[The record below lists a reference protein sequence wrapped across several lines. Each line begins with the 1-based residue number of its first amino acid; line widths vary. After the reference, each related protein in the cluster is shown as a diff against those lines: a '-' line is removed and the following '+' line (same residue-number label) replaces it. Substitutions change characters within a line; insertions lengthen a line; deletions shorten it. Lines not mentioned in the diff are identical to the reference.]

1 MLRLLTF
8 TYENDF
14 AILLTVYIK
23 TLLIN
28 FKNLILYYEIIFDI
42 TYFVNIC

>member
-23 TLLIN
+23 TLL
-28 FKNLILYYEIIFDI
+28 
-42 TYFVNIC
+42 VN